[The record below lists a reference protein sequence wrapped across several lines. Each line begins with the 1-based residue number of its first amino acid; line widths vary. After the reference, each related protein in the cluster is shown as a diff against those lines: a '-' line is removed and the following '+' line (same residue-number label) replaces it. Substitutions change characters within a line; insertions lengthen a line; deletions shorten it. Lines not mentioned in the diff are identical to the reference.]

1 MNCMR
6 IIVVKGA
13 PNTGKTTAI
22 RLAYDIALYLGAAV
36 IVSRNAK
43 SKPHADFDTVL
54 LYQGRRIG
62 FHTAGDLRRTLT
74 DIVSKHSNCDT
85 LVMASRNFD
94 KTKLDSIFSG
104 HNVVFLH
111 KTMADDIENV
121 DIARN
126 IVVNL

>member
-1 MNCMR
+1 MR

-22 RLAYDIALYLGAAV
+22 RLAYDIALYLGAA
-36 IVSRNAK
+36 IIKPRNTAD
-43 SKPHADFDTVL
+43 KPHADFDAVL
-54 LYQGRRIG
+54 FYQGRRIG
-62 FHTAGDLRRTLT
+62 FHSGGDLRYMLPK
-74 DIVSKHSNCDT
+74 IVDSHNDCDT

-94 KTKLDSIFSG
+94 QTKLDSFFSG
-104 HNVVFLH
+104 HSVEYLH
-111 KTMADDIENV
+111 KTTADDIENI